1 MPAKADEPWG
11 LTAPEWVTAETKTQ
25 FESFGRE
32 QKFTKEQTQA
42 LLTRQTDQQ
51 VQAYNA
57 EFKRL
62 DALVRADPEIGGAK
76 FAETMTAA
84 KRGLMKLLPDAKDRV
99 LLEQTPYGNHPLLVK
114 ILARAGAM
122 MSEDGH
128 VAGASQSA
136 AAAPTPWDRLY
147 PADSAGAKRS

>member
-42 LLTRQTDQQ
+42 LLTRQTEQQ

-62 DALVRADPEIGGAK
+62 DALVRADPEI
-76 FAETMTAA
+76 TAA
-84 KRGLMKLLPDAKDRV
+84 PSSPRP
-99 LLEQTPYGNHPLLVK
+99 
-114 ILARAGAM
+114 
-122 MSEDGH
+122 
-128 VAGASQSA
+128 
-136 AAAPTPWDRLY
+136 
-147 PADSAGAKRS
+147 